1 MELICTN
8 GALIGETRIKCSNK
22 TNEDTQKQIYKYIQR
37 DGHTF
42 ANAFIHAERVT
53 STDFYVN
60 TNKYTSKDKINA
72 QVNKFLYRTF
82 ACVCVWT
89 YIYVYK
95 YLQIYMCLCVHINL
109 YSIYRYI
116 SIYLCVFACIDI

>member
-8 GALIGETRIKCSNK
+8 GALIGETRIKCTNK

-82 ACVCVWT
+82 ACVCVCGHT
-89 YIYVYK
+89 YMYINTYK
-95 YLQIYMCLCVHINL
+95 YICV
-109 YSIYRYI
+109 
-116 SIYLCVFACIDI
+116 CVFI